1 MILQTNYK
9 ALSVA
14 LVWNC
19 RQNMK
24 ITLKDGISYLTK
36 GNIAFRADGIDFVD
50 TMLGNKY
57 VLFSD
62 ISQITKL

>member
-1 MILQTNYK
+1 
-9 ALSVA
+9 
-14 LVWNC
+14 
-19 RQNMK
+19 MK